1 MSQRADLIRPPT
13 SAPAASPSR
22 PMVRRACACGRH
34 NVAHAG
40 NGGEC
45 AECRQK
51 RLGLQRRAVGRGPD
65 VAPPIVHEVL
75 RSPGRP
81 LARQSHGE
89 SRFSHDFS
97 QVRAQTV
104 AAQRGVLQ
112 RQPAAGGSGNQPGVF
127 AQNKVTTTS
136 PVKSS
141 TAGLIQSALTAS
153 QLLRPHLTR
162 LGTGKDQVQI
172 TDKFI
177 IHADLNLFAGAWA
190 TFTGRPTMHISDE
203 LRNEAAGIGGFYDR
217 ANRTIHLNPKAT
229 LGDALHEAMH
239 KVSTRAVGGMFGPFL
254 DEGVTQYF
262 TDQVM
267 REQQLPIATNHRYGP
282 NLTCAN
288 ALIGIAG
295 EPEVA
300 AMQFAGRQIPQVRQ
314 AVMNR
319 LRITEA
325 ELIQLGQKD
334 QLCARMTAAVAPP
347 RRPAQQP
354 AQNQP
359 AAGARLMVGPG
370 ERRLTTAAAPTLQ
383 RAFRPWPFNG
393 RVINRSHA
401 PVTVWS
407 DGDGLYTIAPDESSD
422 RFSEDVDHVRD
433 SRGQWYKVGVN
444 TTMVY
449 DSEVMNYAC
458 AVHNYGDACP

>member
-13 SAPAASPSR
+13 STLAASPSR
-22 PMVRRACACGRH
+22 PVVRPACACGRH

-45 AECRQK
+45 TECRQK
-51 RLGLQRRAVGRGPD
+51 RLGLQRPGHRYGRDAGR
-65 VAPPIVHEVL
+65 PPLVHEL

-81 LARQSHGE
+81 LARERHGE

-97 QVRAQTV
+97 QVRAQTAV
-104 AAQRGVLQ
+104 APQRGVLQ

-136 PVKSS
+136 PVKSG
-141 TAGLIQSALTAS
+141 TAALIQSALTAS

-172 TDKFI
+172 TDRFI
-177 IHADLNLFAGAWA
+177 IHADLDLFAGAWA
-190 TFTGRPTMHISDE
+190 TFTGRPAMHISDE

-239 KVSTRAVGGMFGPFL
+239 KVSTRSVGGMFGPFL

-288 ALIGIAG
+288 AFIGIAG

-334 QLCARMTAAVAPP
+334 QLCVRMTAAVAPP
-347 RRPAQQP
+347 RRPGA
-354 AQNQP
+354 
-359 AAGARLMVGPG
+359 AAGSESTGGRLASDGWPG
-370 ERRLTTAAAPTLQ
+370 RAANAGRAADAATRLPPLAVQRPRHQPQPRSGHGLERWRWSLHH
-383 RAFRPWPFNG
+383 RAG
-393 RVINRSHA
+393 RVVRPVQRRRRSRPRSSG
-401 PVTVWS
+401 PVV
-407 DGDGLYTIAPDESSD
+407 
-422 RFSEDVDHVRD
+422 
-433 SRGQWYKVGVN
+433 
-444 TTMVY
+444 
-449 DSEVMNYAC
+449 
-458 AVHNYGDACP
+458 

>member
-13 SAPAASPSR
+13 STLAASPSR
-22 PMVRRACACGRH
+22 PVVRPACACGRH

-45 AECRQK
+45 AECRK
-51 RLGLQRRAVGRGPD
+51 ERLGLRHRAVVIGRD
-65 VAPPIVHEVL
+65 AAPTTDRNPL
-75 RSPGRP
+75 RSPGGP
-81 LARQSHGE
+81 LDSGTRRE
-89 SRFSHDFS
+89 SRFVHDFS
-97 QVRAQTV
+97 QVRTQAT
-104 AAQRGVLQ
+104 AQRGVLQ
-112 RQPAAGGSGNQPGVF
+112 RQPAPGSPSNQPGVF

-136 PVKSS
+136 PVKSG
-141 TAGLIQSALTAS
+141 TAALIQSALTAS

-172 TDKFI
+172 TDRFV

-190 TFTGRPTMHISDE
+190 TFTGRPAMHISDE

-239 KVSTRAVGGMFGPFL
+239 KVSTRSVGGMFGPFL

-288 ALIGIAG
+288 AFIGIVG

-300 AMQFAGRQIPQVRQ
+300 AMQFAGRQIRQVRQ
-314 AVMNR
+314 AVIDR

-334 QLCARMTAAVAPP
+334 QLCVRMTAAVAPA

-359 AAGARLMVGPG
+359 AGGSRLMVGPG
-370 ERRLTTAAAPTLQ
+370 ARRLTTAAPPTLQ

-433 SRGQWYKVGVN
+433 HQGQWYKVGVN
-444 TTMVY
+444 TTTVY

-458 AVHNYGDACP
+458 AVNNHGEGCP

>member
-13 SAPAASPSR
+13 SAPTASPSW
-22 PMVRRACACGRH
+22 PVVRRACACGRH

-45 AECRQK
+45 AECRRK

-75 RSPGRP
+75 GAPGRP
-81 LARQSHGE
+81 PARQSHGK

-104 AAQRGVLQ
+104 
-112 RQPAAGGSGNQPGVF
+112 
-127 AQNKVTTTS
+127 
-136 PVKSS
+136 
-141 TAGLIQSALTAS
+141 
-153 QLLRPHLTR
+153 
-162 LGTGKDQVQI
+162 
-172 TDKFI
+172 
-177 IHADLNLFAGAWA
+177 
-190 TFTGRPTMHISDE
+190 
-203 LRNEAAGIGGFYDR
+203 
-217 ANRTIHLNPKAT
+217 
-229 LGDALHEAMH
+229 
-239 KVSTRAVGGMFGPFL
+239 
-254 DEGVTQYF
+254 
-262 TDQVM
+262 
-267 REQQLPIATNHRYGP
+267 
-282 NLTCAN
+282 
-288 ALIGIAG
+288 
-295 EPEVA
+295 
-300 AMQFAGRQIPQVRQ
+300 
-314 AVMNR
+314 
-319 LRITEA
+319 
-325 ELIQLGQKD
+325 
-334 QLCARMTAAVAPP
+334 
-347 RRPAQQP
+347 
-354 AQNQP
+354 
-359 AAGARLMVGPG
+359 
-370 ERRLTTAAAPTLQ
+370 AAPTLQ

-444 TTMVY
+444 TTTVY

>member
-1 MSQRADLIRPPT
+1 MSRHTKLIRPPT
-13 SAPAASPSR
+13 STPAMSPSR
-22 PMVRRACACGRH
+22 AVVRRACACGRH
-34 NVAHAG
+34 TPDPS
-40 NGGEC
+40 GEC
-45 AECRQK
+45 NDCRQK
-51 RLGLQRRAVGRGPD
+51 RLGLPRRA
-65 VAPPIVHEVL
+65 IVHETL
-75 RSPGRP
+75 PSPGRP
-81 LARQSHGE
+81 LARERHGE

-97 QVRAQTV
+97 QVRAQTAAPV
-104 AAQRGVLQ
+104 AATQRGVLQ
-112 RQPAAGGSGNQPGVF
+112 RQPASGGSGNQPGVF
-127 AQNKVTTTS
+127 AQNKVTTKS
-136 PVKSS
+136 PVKSD
-141 TAGLIQSALTAS
+141 TAKLIQSALTAS

-172 TDKFI
+172 TDRFI
-177 IHADLNLFAGAWA
+177 IHADLDLFAGAWA

-239 KVSTRAVGGMFGPFL
+239 KVSTRSVGGMFGPFL

-262 TDQVM
+262 TDQVL

-288 ALIGIAG
+288 AFIGIAG

-347 RRPAQQP
+347 RQSAPPRQPTPPPAPNRPAT
-354 AQNQP
+354 
-359 AAGARLMVGPG
+359 GSRLIGDPLGDAV
-370 ERRLTTAAAPTLQ
+370 ERRPFATT
-383 RAFRPWPFNG
+383 
-393 RVINRSHA
+393 
-401 PVTVWS
+401 
-407 DGDGLYTIAPDESSD
+407 D
-422 RFSEDVDHVRD
+422 
-433 SRGQWYKVGVN
+433 
-444 TTMVY
+444 
-449 DSEVMNYAC
+449 
-458 AVHNYGDACP
+458 

>member
-13 SAPAASPSR
+13 SAPAVSPSR

-288 ALIGIAG
+288 AFIGIAG

-314 AVMNR
+314 AVTNR

-325 ELIQLGQKD
+325 ELIQLGQKG
-334 QLCARMTAAVAPP
+334 QLCARMIAAVA
-347 RRPAQQP
+347 PAQQP
-354 AQNQP
+354 AQQPVPNQP
-359 AAGARLMVGPG
+359 AGVSRLMVGPG
-370 ERRLTTAAAPTLQ
+370 AQRPTTAALPTLQ

-433 SRGQWYKVGVN
+433 HQDQWYKVGVN
-444 TTMVY
+444 TTTVY
-449 DSEVMNYAC
+449 DREVMNYAC
-458 AVHNYGDACP
+458 AVNNYGEGCP

>member
-1 MSQRADLIRPPT
+1 
-13 SAPAASPSR
+13 
-22 PMVRRACACGRH
+22 
-34 NVAHAG
+34 
-40 NGGEC
+40 
-45 AECRQK
+45 
-51 RLGLQRRAVGRGPD
+51 
-65 VAPPIVHEVL
+65 
-75 RSPGRP
+75 
-81 LARQSHGE
+81 
-89 SRFSHDFS
+89 
-97 QVRAQTV
+97 
-104 AAQRGVLQ
+104 
-112 RQPAAGGSGNQPGVF
+112 
-127 AQNKVTTTS
+127 
-136 PVKSS
+136 
-141 TAGLIQSALTAS
+141 
-153 QLLRPHLTR
+153 
-162 LGTGKDQVQI
+162 
-172 TDKFI
+172 
-177 IHADLNLFAGAWA
+177 
-190 TFTGRPTMHISDE
+190 MHISDE

-407 DGDGLYTIAPDESSD
+407 DGEGLYTIAPDESSD